1 MIENNHTPKEK
12 EFFRRIAIECG
23 YLITLG
29 QDQRLIA
36 VPKNM
41 QRKFG
46 ERLTRVAASLRYATE
61 CLPHDLE
68 RELSKFLSPETLDQI
83 RQEQSLTLLHR
94 LKQIQLPD
102 LKTEV
107 LMKWKVEF
115 ETLDLPSRKEN
126 NCGQELPTPSRT
138 ETVVPGGGAVTEPG
152 THGRTDGGVR
162 Q

>member
-1 MIENNHTPKEK
+1 MSENNHTPKEK

-41 QRKFG
+41 QRKFDG
-46 ERLTRVAASLRYATE
+46 QLEEVVASLRYATE

-68 RELSKFLSPETLDQI
+68 RELSKFLSPETLDRI
-83 RQEQSLTLLHR
+83 RQEQSSTLLHC
-94 LKQIQLPD
+94 LKQIQVPD

-107 LMKWKVEF
+107 LIQWMAEF
-115 ETLDLPSRKEN
+115 ETETSDLPSQKEN
-126 NCGQELPTPSRT
+126 TCGQELPTPSRT
-138 ETVVPGGGAVTEPG
+138 ETVSASGDVEEAARTHGGAA
-152 THGRTDGGVR
+152 
-162 Q
+162 